1 MDGHGVR
8 EPFARLARLTFAT
21 LSGSFPSFQR
31 QKNRIVFQARRA
43 FWVRARLYFAG
54 FFPAAYAGKQE
65 ASLLGAQR
73 LFRSLLVLFALI
85 LVAGLVFSRSLPG
98 QKQVKPLAISE
109 LQDRLN
115 KSQVKTVTITGDTAN
130 VELKNDDALYT
141 TQLAR
146 NWESQE
152 GFNALLAKRDA
163 GGNGAKVEIKTPAL
177 SGTTMNLIGLL
188 LPILFFAAFWIF
200 ILRQSQSGAGQA
212 MSFGKSKAKR
222 LSDSSAKVTFA
233 DVAGVDEAK
242 QELQE
247 IIDFLK
253 SPEKFQALGAKIPR
267 GVLLLG
273 NPGTG
278 KTLLSRAVAG
288 EAGVPFFHISGSDF
302 VEMFVGVG
310 ASRVRDLFDQAKAH
324 RPAIIFIDEIDA
336 VGRHR
341 GAGLGGGHDERE
353 QTLNQLLV
361 EMDGFDP
368 NVGVILMAATNRPD
382 VLDPALTRPGRFDR
396 RIIVDNPDAKGRHE
410 ILNVHI
416 KGKPLGPDVNIE
428 LLSRRTAG
436 FSGADLANLV
446 NEAAL
451 LAARRN
457 KQQIT
462 DSEFEESIERIIA
475 GPERKSRLIQERE
488 KAVLAYHEVGHALL
502 GYLLPNTESPHK
514 ITILPRGM
522 ALGYVLTLPSEDTF
536 LMSKSQM
543 LDSMTSALG
552 GRVAE
557 EIVFNEIWTGAQN
570 DLEKV
575 TETARRMICDF
586 GMSEVLGPLQLGR
599 RSGPIFLGRDMQE
612 DRNYS
617 EEVAA
622 KIDAETKLIIEGCYA
637 KAREI
642 LTERRDTMDRIVNV
656 LLEKETLSSD
666 ELERLINGEPEPPA
680 LTPTQSSPPSS
691 APPVAVVKEEKP
703 PLINPGGMQPGLA
716 GA

>member
-1 MDGHGVR
+1 
-8 EPFARLARLTFAT
+8 
-21 LSGSFPSFQR
+21 
-31 QKNRIVFQARRA
+31 
-43 FWVRARLYFAG
+43 
-54 FFPAAYAGKQE
+54 
-65 ASLLGAQR
+65 LGAQK

-85 LVAGLVFSRSLPG
+85 LVVSVLFRSSLPNG
-98 QKQVKPLAISE
+98 KVVKPLTY
-109 LQDRLN
+109 
-115 KSQVKTVTITGDTAN
+115 SQLIGNLRDHKVKNVTITGNTATS
-130 VELKNDDALYT
+130 ELKNDGALYT
-141 TQLAR
+141 TQLPER
-146 NWESQE
+146 WESAAS
-152 GFNALLAKRDA
+152 FNELLTNPDA
-163 GGNGAKVEIKTPAL
+163 NGLPNVDNKTSFLNSTA
-177 SGTTMNLIGLL
+177 MNIFGLL
-188 LPILFFAAFWIF
+188 LPIIFFVAFWLF

-324 RPAIIFIDEIDA
+324 RPAIVFIDEIDA

-368 NVGVILMAATNRPD
+368 NSGVILMAATNRPD

-396 RIIVDNPDAKGRHE
+396 QIVVDNPDSKGRLA

-416 KGKPLGPDVNIE
+416 KGKPVASDVD
-428 LLSRRTAG
+428 LDVLSKRTAG

-457 KQQIT
+457 KQQLT
-462 DSEFEESIERIIA
+462 ESEFDESIERVIS
-475 GPERKSRLIQERE
+475 GPERKSRIIQDRE
-488 KAVLAYHEVGHALL
+488 KAVIAYHEVGHALL
-502 GYLLPNTESPHK
+502 GKLLPTMESPHK

-522 ALGYVLTLPSEDTF
+522 ALGYVLTLPSEDQF
-536 LMSKSQM
+536 LWSRTQLLERMVMS
-543 LDSMTSALG
+543 LG
-552 GRVAE
+552 GRAAE
-557 EIVFNEIWTGAQN
+557 QIVFNEVWNGATS

-575 TETARRMICDF
+575 TSMARSMVCEL
-586 GMSEVLGPLQLGR
+586 GMSEKLGTIQFGKR
-599 RSGPIFLGRDMQE
+599 NGPIFLGRDMHE
-612 DRNYS
+612 ERNYS

-622 KIDAETKLIIEGCYA
+622 TIDSEVRSIVDASYA
-637 KAREI
+637 KAVAI
-642 LTERRDTMDRIVNV
+642 LSENRALMDRIVHV
-656 LLEKETLSSD
+656 LLEKETLNAD
-666 ELERLINGEPEPPA
+666 EFDRLVAGEPDPPA
-680 LTPTQSSPPSS
+680 LTPSSQTPPPPPA
-691 APPVAVVKEEKP
+691 APTTVEKEEKP
-703 PLINPGGMQPGLA
+703 PLINPGGMQAGLA